1 MYTGPDVDT
10 LDVFTLAD
18 ALGLGL
24 AMAERFGGERGE
36 FCALWLG
43 DDVGRML
50 DFVVCT
56 DEGDRDVETLV
67 PCAVIGASLLGAT
80 RVLLWRTDDDLTD
93 GPRLADDYFRH
104 RDLIAEAEIDAGTK
118 AVLVDEIVIGDDEL
132 RSMAITTFTDEPGW
146 DDVSDR
152 LTVGE

>member
-1 MYTGPDVDT
+1 MYNEADVET

-56 DEGDRDVETLV
+56 DEGDRYVETLV

-93 GPRLADDYFRH
+93 GPRLADDYFLH
-104 RDLIAEAEIDAGTK
+104 RDLIAEAG

>member
-1 MYTGPDVDT
+1 MSIGSDVDT

-24 AMAERFGGERGE
+24 GMAEEFGGARGE
-36 FCALWLG
+36 FCAVWLG
-43 DDVGRML
+43 DDSGRML

-56 DEGDRDVETLV
+56 DDAERDVDDL
-67 PCAVIGASLLGAT
+67 ARYAGIGASLLGAE
-80 RVLLWRTDDDLTD
+80 RVVLWTTDDDLTD
-93 GPRLADDYFRH
+93 GPRLADDYFLH
-104 RDLIAEAEIDAGTK
+104 RDLIADAG